1 MSKASQSND
10 HENTPS
16 ADQQST
22 VRLDKWLWAARFYKT
37 RSLAKTAIE
46 GGKVRCD
53 GQRPK
58 VGRGLKVGTR
68 IELTRGHESMEVIV
82 EALSEKRGPASEAQT
97 LYQETE
103 RSQAHRAQQA
113 ANRKLMRNTQ
123 LAPDHRPDKKSRRQ
137 INEFKRRNTE

>member
-1 MSKASQSND
+1 MSKHSHPKDND
-10 HENTPS
+10 STS
-16 ADQQST
+16 GSDQEST

-58 VGRGLKVGTR
+58 VGRGLKIGTR
-68 IELTRGHESMEVIV
+68 IELSRGHEQMEVMV
-82 EALSEKRGPASEAQT
+82 EALSEKRGPATEAQK

-137 INEFKRRNTE
+137 IHEFKRRNTE